1 MGSLGTAGKR
11 MSSTSLHRVV
21 LVFIDRVEKAVRL
34 CHHLLA
40 GEMKELNCL

>member
-1 MGSLGTAGKR
+1 MGSSGTVVKR
-11 MSSTSLHRVV
+11 MSSTSLHRIV

-40 GEMKELNCL
+40 GKMEELNYL